1 MRRKAQIKAKWHRR
15 DARRAAGIVLPS
27 GRKETPVPTAPEPMS
42 EPVPE
47 PVAAQAAAPTPE
59 APAPEP
65 AAPIA

>member
-15 DARRAAGIVLPS
+15 KVRRAAGIILPS
-27 GRKETPVPTAPEPMS
+27 GKKEAPVPPP

-47 PVAAQAAAPTPE
+47 PATEPVAAQPETSAPE

-65 AAPIA
+65 PGAKA